1 MADNS
6 VECDDDDDEIIQVMV
21 TSNTSNTSAATPSGG
36 KKSIV
41 WLYFYKLDGEGDKVS
56 NVLLEKF

>member
-36 KKSIV
+36 K
-41 WLYFYKLDGEGDKVS
+41 
-56 NVLLEKF
+56 NLLFGCIFINWMGKEIR